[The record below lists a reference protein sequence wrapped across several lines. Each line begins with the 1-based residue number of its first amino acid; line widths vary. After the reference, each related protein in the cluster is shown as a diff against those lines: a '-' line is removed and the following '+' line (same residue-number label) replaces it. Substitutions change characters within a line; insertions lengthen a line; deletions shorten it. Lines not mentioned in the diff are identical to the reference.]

1 MIIITAANAVE
12 VMYVTGNFRT
22 CYCAVY
28 TFVVCAHLMAILGEP
43 GLCSHHLSFGFLV
56 SHAHTV
62 V

>member
-22 CYCAVY
+22 CYCPVY

-56 SHAHTV
+56 F
-62 V
+62 